1 MIYMKIKKFVFKKF
15 GFKFIARYVEDNP
28 AADSLNNGEIVIVG
42 NKDYQKWAYLKCP
55 CSCGNTTMLSL
66 STKRRP
72 SWQIYM
78 NWMMIPTVHPSVRDT
93 GSCYSHYWIK
103 KGKVY
108 WCRDTGI
115 PFSEYTKDQNE

>member
-1 MIYMKIKKFVFKKF
+1 MTFMRIKKFVFKNL
-15 GFKFIARYVEDNP
+15 GFNFVARYADNNP
-28 AADSLNNGEIVIVG
+28 TANSLANGEIVVVG

-55 CSCGNTTMLSL
+55 CGCGNTTMLSL

-72 SWQIYM
+72 SWNVYL
-78 NWMMIPTVHPSVRDT
+78 NWMMIPTIYPSVRDT

-103 KGKVY
+103 KGKIY

-115 PFSEYTKDQNE
+115 PFGVYDESENG